1 MNKEITIAELKE
13 KAKLLRKTAVT
24 MIYEAQ
30 SGHPGRSLSMA
41 DIVACLYFREM
52 NVDPKNPRWE
62 ERDRFILS
70 KGNVCPIQYSA
81 LGLLGFFPEE
91 DLHTLC
97 KEGSKLQ
104 GHLWYREMNL
114 KEVYIAIKQTV
125 AESAGILLIICGA
138 AAFSWL
144 VTMLGLT
151 NALAQVL
158 TNMTDNKYIMLLIL
172 NIAFLIIGMFM
183 EALAVLTITVPFL
196 IPLIAVLFLITYV
209 PGFVTWLPGLLG

>member
-30 SGHPGRSLSMA
+30 SGHPGGSLSMA

-91 DLHTLC
+91 DLHTLR

-104 GHLWYREMNL
+104 GHPWYREVNL

-125 AESAGILLIICGA
+125 AESTGILLIICGA
-138 AAFSWL
+138 VAFSWL

-151 NALAQVL
+151 NVLAQVL